1 MDKERIFLESDGIL
15 VTDES
20 GNKYLLFPLN
30 DSPQSNP
37 IENFLLHIGIPKVSK
52 GYSFL
57 VTAIELGLKDPDYL
71 KSFGE
76 KLYPALKEKYHL
88 SADSISGEIRR
99 ELIRCKQNEN
109 YKKLF
114 GNASMT
120 PKRFIT
126 TLVNHFTN

>member
-30 DSPQSNP
+30 ATPQSNP
-37 IENFLLHIGIPKVSK
+37 IENFLLHIGIPKVSR

-57 VTAIELGLKDPDYL
+57 VTAIELGLKDPDYI

-76 KLYPALKEKYHL
+76 KLYPALKEKYHSSPDVIL
-88 SADSISGEIRR
+88 NEMRR
-99 ELIRCKQNEN
+99 ALVYCKQNEN

-114 GNASMT
+114 GNVSMT